1 MANVEILE
9 AHFFIYSLYN
19 DERRW
24 WRRQKQSLV
33 RVSGE
38 WILQRTSNVNM
49 LEEIN
54 HSANVLHR
62 DLKLDNL
69 LVKEDQDLKIA
80 DFSYMW

>member
-1 MANVEILE
+1 
-9 AHFFIYSLYN
+9 
-19 DERRW
+19 
-24 WRRQKQSLV
+24 
-33 RVSGE
+33 
-38 WILQRTSNVNM
+38 M

-69 LVKEDQDLKIA
+69 LVKEDWDLKIA